1 MSLWAC
7 RPTLGDQLHLPFSM
21 MSITYSLQ
29 AELHDGMQGSSD
41 EGLLD
46 YVLLGRTPRNI
57 TTCNIHPRAN
67 EEWKYRR
74 AWMGPPGWISHKWCV
89 PNNKQFI
96 ARARFIWGSP
106 TAPKSIACYT
116 VTPVK
121 ATATKKRRNRCN
133 VLIQATESVFKTW
146 QPLVTWSRLGVSVG
160 RYGPFRSP
168 TSRSHFRSVI
178 CLLPHP
184 AWPLRSKKRVQTEIV
199 HWVQAC
205 LSAVAKSSIIW
216 TC

>member
-1 MSLWAC
+1 MTLPNLTREGKQATFCISWHSFPEMWS
-7 RPTLGDQLHLPFSM
+7 PTLAL
-21 MSITYSLQ
+21 I
-29 AELHDGMQGSSD
+29 
-41 EGLLD
+41 
-46 YVLLGRTPRNI
+46 
-57 TTCNIHPRAN
+57 
-67 EEWKYRR
+67 
-74 AWMGPPGWISHKWCV
+74 PGTLILVHKWCV

-106 TAPKSIACYT
+106 TARKSIACYT

-133 VLIQATESVFKTW
+133 VLIQSTESVFKTW